1 MQFFLIR
8 HGETDWN
15 KQFLLQGRE
24 DIPLNEDGIAQA
36 HVTGKALSNTHVDL
50 ILSSPLSRAFNTA
63 KIIASYTNNP
73 KIIIEE
79 NLIERDFGK
88 LSGLCYKGRNVFA
101 GFEGDDEAE
110 PLEKVTQRIF
120 SVLNKYAQE
129 ADEKYHRIVVVA
141 HGAILRT
148 VKDALGNL
156 EPMKLG
162 NGAVSVINYSQGK
175 YTLGPLNVM
184 GDDIALLK

>member
-36 HVTGKALSNTHVDL
+36 HVTGKALSNIHVDL

-129 ADEKYHRIVVVA
+129 ADEKNLRIVVVA

-162 NGAVSVINYSQGK
+162 NGSVSVINYSKGK

>member
-24 DIPLNEDGIAQA
+24 DIPLNEDGISQA
-36 HVTGKALSNTHVDL
+36 HDTGKALANTHVDL
-50 ILSSPLSRAFNTA
+50 IVSSPLSRALDTA
-63 KIIASYTNNP
+63 KIIASYTKNP
-73 KIIIEE
+73 PVIVED

-88 LSGLCYKGRNVFA
+88 LSGVCYKGRNVFA

-110 PLEKVTQRIF
+110 PLETVTKRIF
-120 SVLNKYAQE
+120 SVLNKYAPE
-129 ADEKYHRIVVVA
+129 ADEKGWRVLVVA

-148 VKDALGNL
+148 VKDALGNN

-162 NGAVSVINYSQGK
+162 NGAINIVNFEKGNYS
-175 YTLGPLNVM
+175 LGPWNIM
-184 GDDIALLK
+184 PKDYKAE

>member
-129 ADEKYHRIVVVA
+129 ADEKNHRIVVVA

-162 NGAVSVINYSQGK
+162 NGSVSVINYSKGK

>member
-36 HVTGKALSNTHVDL
+36 HVTGKALSNIHVDL

-129 ADEKYHRIVVVA
+129 ADEKNHRIVVVA

-162 NGAVSVINYSQGK
+162 NGSVSVINYSKGK